1 MARARRRVTHRHSAK
16 EHVIAALSTLVRA
29 SVYVAFGLNRFSC
42 VRRGPG
48 QQSATNGKVSATHCG
63 VAGGGYMRETAG
75 ALFAGA
81 QDTAAQGAPAE
92 AHLLRR
98 LQGQATLL
106 QPEPAFSLHEAL
118 ALDGCRTGAQAR
130 HHFNRN
136 AQSLPRHATPQGQS
150 CAHALPA
157 PTPPSTRTVLRA
169 GA

>member
-1 MARARRRVTHRHSAK
+1 MARAGRRVTHRHSAK

-136 AQSLPRHATPQGQS
+136 AQSLPRHATGS
-150 CAHALPA
+150 VMRARATGANA
-157 PTPPSTRTVLRA
+157 PKHTYQELTTA
-169 GA
+169 